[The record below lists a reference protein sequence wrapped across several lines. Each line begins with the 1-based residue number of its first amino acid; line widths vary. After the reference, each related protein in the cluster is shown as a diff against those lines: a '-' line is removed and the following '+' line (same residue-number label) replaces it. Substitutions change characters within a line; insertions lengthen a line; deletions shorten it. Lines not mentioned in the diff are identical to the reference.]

1 MIYLLLQTLE
11 MAKLIEVES
20 GTCRIEGL
28 HVKLTLD
35 GVIEQFK
42 DMRGRQSIKQRAHEC
57 VSVFVWGGGGTRV

>member
-28 HVKLTLD
+28 HIKLTLD
-35 GVIEQFK
+35 GVIEEFE
-42 DMRGRQSIKQRAHEC
+42 DMTGRQSIKLRAHE
-57 VSVFVWGGGGTRV
+57 SV